1 MPSCLLGYF
10 AVMLRQAAF
19 AALVVYHKSTLPSPL
34 TCLPCLTVKYS
45 NRWPGLF
52 CRDAA
57 FAALVTYREQIHSEI
72 ARGG

>member
-19 AALVVYHKSTLPSPL
+19 AALVVY
-34 TCLPCLTVKYS
+34 
-45 NRWPGLF
+45 
-52 CRDAA
+52 
-57 FAALVTYREQIHSEI
+57 REQIHSEV